1 MLSVSGFTVSDAE
14 DKAGSSVV
22 PSVLLRQPENPST
35 KAVDIMQVIIPA
47 FFIVSS
53 ESFFTRLLKLYQKI
67 SFRGE

>member
-22 PSVLLRQPENPST
+22 PSVLLRQPEKPST
-35 KAVDIMQVIIPA
+35 KAVDIMQAIIPA

-53 ESFFTRLLKLYQKI
+53 ESFFYKSFEII
-67 SFRGE
+67 SKDFI